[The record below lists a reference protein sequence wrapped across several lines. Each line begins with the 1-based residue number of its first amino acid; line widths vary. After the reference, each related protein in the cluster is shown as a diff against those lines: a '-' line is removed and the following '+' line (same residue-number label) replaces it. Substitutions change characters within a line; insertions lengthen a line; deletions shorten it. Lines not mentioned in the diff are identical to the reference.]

1 MSFAPHLVP
10 LAGFAGLMAMA
21 AVEDFRRLIIPN
33 LVPAGL
39 CLLWPV
45 YLVTAPTVLA
55 AALAAL
61 GCAAAVLLVGALL
74 FSRGLIGGGDVKLL
88 AAAALWAGPSAIPTL
103 LLLTGL
109 FGGLL
114 CLVLLTPLGTHF
126 AAVGQVVLDRANA
139 PGDGKKPAVVPYG
152 VAIAAAA
159 VVTTIPPNFT

>member
-10 LAGFAGLMAMA
+10 LAGFAGLMTMA
-21 AVEDFRRLIIPN
+21 AVEDLRRLIIPN

-45 YLVTAPTVLA
+45 YLATTPAGLA
-55 AALAAL
+55 AALAAA
-61 GCAAAVLLVGALL
+61 GCAAAVLLAGALL

-88 AAAALWAGPSAIPTL
+88 AAAALWAGPTATPTL
-103 LLLTGL
+103 LVLTGL

-114 CLVLLTPLGTHF
+114 CLILLTPIARLIT
-126 AAVGQVVLDRANA
+126 AAEQRVFDGANA
-139 PGDGKKPAVVPYG
+139 PGNGKKPAVVPYG

-159 VVTTIPPNFT
+159 VITTIPPNFT